1 MKKRLIALTMLLSI
15 LMVLSSVSSVFAED
29 GDADGGKTRTPYK
42 YTITVYSGNHGHFTD
57 GSTVKTITVEA
68 GTKVNLGDAEYKVE
82 LNKNKE
88 DQQYYVRGFRE
99 TGHDNDEEKVVK
111 QAFDADED
119 ASYEVAYGMKGGMVK
134 YTVMYVDAKGKE
146 LHASDEYYGMVG
158 DKPIVSYH
166 YIDGYQPNAY
176 NLKKTLVADESKNV
190 FAFSYLAKATG
201 DGDNAGDNAQA
212 GAADA
217 NGQNLANA
225 NAGANANANANNNGP
240 ADVIDLDDNAVPQ
253 TDNPG
258 ADIGDSDTPKGGIN
272 PVAVG
277 GGIVGVGALAGLA
290 AFLIKRRREAEDYE

>member
-15 LMVLSSVSSVFAED
+15 LMILSIVSSVFAE
-29 GDADGGKTRTPYK
+29 DADGGKTRTPYK

-57 GSTVKTITVEA
+57 GSKVKKVTVDA

-88 DQQYYVRGFRE
+88 DQQYYIRGFRE
-99 TGHDNDEEKVVK
+99 TGHDNDEEKIVK
-111 QAFDADED
+111 PSFNADED

-134 YTVMYVDAKGKE
+134 YTVMYVNEKGKE
-146 LHASDEYYGMVG
+146 LQASDEYYGMVG

-176 NLKKTLVADESKNV
+176 NLKKTLVADENQNV
-190 FAFSYLAKATG
+190 FAFSYIAKP
-201 DGDNAGDNAQA
+201 DGEDEDNAGGNAQT
-212 GAADA
+212 GARDA

-225 NAGANANANANNNGP
+225 NAGAGANGANGNGP

-258 ADIGDSDTPKGGIN
+258 TDIADSDSPKGGIN

-277 GGIVGVGALAGLA
+277 GGVAGAGALAGA
-290 AFLIKRRREAEDYE
+290 IAFILRRRRQYGE

>member
-1 MKKRLIALTMLLSI
+1 MRFFNIPADPGYELQILELLP
-15 LMVLSSVSSVFAED
+15 
-29 GDADGGKTRTPYK
+29 ADHRIG
-42 YTITVYSGNHGHFTD
+42 
-57 GSTVKTITVEA
+57 
-68 GTKVNLGDAEYKVE
+68 
-82 LNKNKE
+82 
-88 DQQYYVRGFRE
+88 
-99 TGHDNDEEKVVK
+99 
-111 QAFDADED
+111 
-119 ASYEVAYGMKGGMVK
+119 
-134 YTVMYVDAKGKE
+134 
-146 LHASDEYYGMVG
+146 
-158 DKPIVSYH
+158 
-166 YIDGYQPNAY
+166 
-176 NLKKTLVADESKNV
+176 
-190 FAFSYLAKATG
+190 
-201 DGDNAGDNAQA
+201 AQA